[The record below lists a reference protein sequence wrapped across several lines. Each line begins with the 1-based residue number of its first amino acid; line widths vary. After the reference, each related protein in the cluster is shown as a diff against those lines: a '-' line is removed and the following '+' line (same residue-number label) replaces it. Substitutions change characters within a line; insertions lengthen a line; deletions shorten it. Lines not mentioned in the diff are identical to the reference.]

1 LGRGEKRVGFVE
13 VWYKGRRL
21 REEGGRGEE
30 KGVLLVLEK

>member
-21 REEGGRGEE
+21 REEGGEGRGEG
-30 KGVLLVLEK
+30 GVACP